1 MEQISPWYQMIVR
14 FIIGLLGA
22 SGIVLLGCA
31 FGGIAV
37 DYFNVFLCRQIRKY
51 RIKHKDDE

>member
-1 MEQISPWYQMIVR
+1 MEQISPVYEMLIR

-22 SGIVLLGCA
+22 TGVVLLGCA
-31 FGGIAV
+31 FGDIAAKN
-37 DYFNVFLCRQIRKY
+37 YNVFLCRQIRKY